1 MSKPIST
8 ENLAALRAL
17 FFERLAEN
25 NNELILMFSEVE
37 RHIGEREHNTI
48 LAILADAEN
57 RIQDMRTILIALR
70 ECLEG

>member
-1 MSKPIST
+1 MSGPIST

>member
-1 MSKPIST
+1 M
-8 ENLAALRAL
+8 ENLAALRKL

-37 RHIGEREHNTI
+37 RHIGECEHNTI
-48 LAILADAEN
+48 LAILADADN
-57 RIQDMRTILIALR
+57 RIQDMRTILIVFR